1 MEETIELQQ
10 IFTILKKRMKLIIGT
25 AVAVLAI
32 AAFISFVI
40 LTPIYESST
49 QLLVNKEIEEET
61 QFNTQDIQTNV
72 QLIETYSLIIKSP
85 AILDIVADRLNDQ
98 YTVSQLNGKI
108 SVNSVER
115 SQVIDIKVQ
124 DKSPNVAATIAN
136 ETAKVFQEEIVEL
149 MNVDNVK
156 ILSPA
161 ELSEKPTPVKP
172 NPKLNMAIGLVL
184 GAMLGIGI
192 AFLLEYLDTTVK
204 DEKDVEDLLG
214 LPVLGGI
221 STITDDEMKKTE
233 LHVERRGRG
242 KVNV

>member
-61 QFNTQDIQTNV
+61 QFNSQDIQTNL

-85 AILDIVADRLNDQ
+85 AILDIVAERLNGE
-98 YTVSQLNGKI
+98 YTVSQLNEKI
-108 SVNSVER
+108 SVNSVEQ

-149 MNVDNVK
+149 MNVDNVN
-156 ILSPA
+156 ILSTA
-161 ELSEKPTPVKP
+161 EVSENPSPIKP
-172 NPKLNMAIGLVL
+172 NPTLNMAIGLVL
-184 GAMLGIGI
+184 GAMLAIGV

-204 DEKDVEDLLG
+204 NEKDVEELLD
-214 LPVLGGI
+214 LPVLGAI
-221 STITDDEMKKTE
+221 STITDNEMK
-233 LHVERRGRG
+233 
-242 KVNV
+242 

>member
-49 QLLVNKEIEEET
+49 QLLVNKEIEED
-61 QFNTQDIQTNV
+61 QFNSQDIQTNL

-85 AILDIVADRLNDQ
+85 AILDIVAERLNGE
-98 YTVSQLNGKI
+98 YTVAQLNEKI
-108 SVNSVER
+108 SVNSVEQ

-149 MNVDNVK
+149 MNVDNVN
-156 ILSPA
+156 ILSTA
-161 ELSEKPTPVKP
+161 EVSENPSPIKP

-184 GAMLGIGI
+184 GAMLGIGV

-204 DEKDVEDLLG
+204 NEKDVEELLD
-214 LPVLGGI
+214 LPVLGAI
-221 STITDDEMKKTE
+221 STITDNEMKKTE
-233 LHVERRGRG
+233 LRVERRGRG
-242 KVNV
+242 RVNV

>member
-10 IFTILKKRMKLIIGT
+10 IFTILKKRIKLIIGT

-49 QLLVNKEIEEET
+49 QLLVNKEIEEE
-61 QFNTQDIQTNV
+61 QFNTQDIQTNL

-85 AILDIVADRLNDQ
+85 AILDIVAERLNDE
-98 YTVSQLNGKI
+98 YTVSQLNEKI
-108 SVNSVER
+108 SVNSVEQ

-149 MNVDNVK
+149 MSVDNVK
-156 ILSPA
+156 ILSQA
-161 ELSEKPTPVKP
+161 ELSENPTPVKP

-204 DEKDVEDLLG
+204 NEKDVEDLLD

-221 STITDDEMKKTE
+221 STITEDEMKKTE
-233 LHVERRGRG
+233 LHVERRRRG
-242 KVNV
+242 KVSV

>member
-49 QLLVNKEIEEET
+49 QLLVKKEIEEET

-85 AILDIVADRLNDQ
+85 AILDIVAERLNDQ

-108 SVNSVER
+108 SVNSVEQ

-149 MNVDNVK
+149 MSVDNVK

-204 DEKDVEDLLG
+204 NEKDVEDLLG

-233 LHVERRGRG
+233 LHGERRGRG

>member
-85 AILDIVADRLNDQ
+85 AILDIVA
-98 YTVSQLNGKI
+98 G
-108 SVNSVER
+108 
-115 SQVIDIKVQ
+115 VQ
-124 DKSPNVAATIAN
+124 IINILFPN
-136 ETAKVFQEEIVEL
+136 
-149 MNVDNVK
+149 
-156 ILSPA
+156 
-161 ELSEKPTPVKP
+161 
-172 NPKLNMAIGLVL
+172 
-184 GAMLGIGI
+184 
-192 AFLLEYLDTTVK
+192 
-204 DEKDVEDLLG
+204 
-214 LPVLGGI
+214 
-221 STITDDEMKKTE
+221 
-233 LHVERRGRG
+233 
-242 KVNV
+242 

>member
-85 AILDIVADRLNDQ
+85 AILDIVAERLNDQ

-108 SVNSVER
+108 SVNSVEQ

-149 MNVDNVK
+149 MSVDNVK

-204 DEKDVEDLLG
+204 NEKDVEDLLG

>member
-1 MEETIELQQ
+1 KMEETIELQQ

-49 QLLVNKEIEEET
+49 QLLVNKEIEED
-61 QFNTQDIQTNV
+61 QFNSQDIQTNL

-85 AILDIVADRLNDQ
+85 AILDIVAERLNGE
-98 YTVSQLNGKI
+98 YTVSQLNEKI
-108 SVNSVER
+108 SVNSVEQ

-149 MNVDNVK
+149 MNVDNVN
-156 ILSPA
+156 ILSTA
-161 ELSEKPTPVKP
+161 EVSENPSPIKP
-172 NPKLNMAIGLVL
+172 NPKLNTAIGLVL
-184 GAMLGIGI
+184 GAMLGIGV

-204 DEKDVEDLLG
+204 NEKDVEELLD
-214 LPVLGGI
+214 LPVLETI
-221 STITDDEMKKTE
+221 STITDNVIKKTE
-233 LHVERRGRG
+233 LHVEHRGLGR
-242 KVNV
+242 VNV